1 MQHTLRIW
9 SHWFWITILVT
20 TAAAVSPE
28 DGLVVEVEAPRHPSL
43 QGGEPSA
50 GEPGAMSVT
59 KSVSVSKVSVKMGDV
74 REEGRDLGLGLG
86 PELDPSLYLP
96 IVNPRVTQQPPAT
109 FLRYLLDQLQ
119 QVAAVNTDLN
129 MNHVANDVHYQLV
142 YKDDT
147 DYYSD
152 YDLDHLSDE
161 YLDYLYQIYDDL
173 DNDLT
178 YYDDDA
184 SYVDNDSQ
192 VVVALQEE
200 YNDVDTAVHRSE
212 QAQGR
217 ALDTE
222 EGVAEQLF
230 ENVVAPAS
238 NEVTDVAV
246 NKLEYVDKFL
256 NISKQE
262 VKDEATETTIED
274 FVVELKSTNNSDVYI
289 KIGIFITVSL
299 AVLVMTAGLIFVM
312 MRRHKIKTVAE
323 ASLVTNEDEA
333 RAVNN
338 QVVFQKG
345 LKTSTTSSLQEH
357 FNNHFGKSAAY
368 LYDDL
373 HSLDN
378 DSFLTSLETIS
389 EKDKFNWE

>member
-1 MQHTLRIW
+1 MLLCSETSVIRFYKYHQLP
-9 SHWFWITILVT
+9 
-20 TAAAVSPE
+20 AAVHRAGGQCTVRDISTQQKNE
-28 DGLVVEVEAPRHPSL
+28 TEINCVALFQIICIIHYL

-238 NEVTDVAV
+238 TEVTDVAV

-299 AVLVMTAGLIFVM
+299 AVLVMTG
-312 MRRHKIKTVAE
+312 
-323 ASLVTNEDEA
+323 NDE
-333 RAVNN
+333 NIHY
-338 QVVFQKG
+338 
-345 LKTSTTSSLQEH
+345 SSDV
-357 FNNHFGKSAAY
+357 G
-368 LYDDL
+368 
-373 HSLDN
+373 
-378 DSFLTSLETIS
+378 SFLVSLAQSPLNRLMSRLCRAKSIS
-389 EKDKFNWE
+389 TQCSCAACH

>member
-1 MQHTLRIW
+1 
-9 SHWFWITILVT
+9 
-20 TAAAVSPE
+20 
-28 DGLVVEVEAPRHPSL
+28 
-43 QGGEPSA
+43 
-50 GEPGAMSVT
+50 
-59 KSVSVSKVSVKMGDV
+59 MG
-74 REEGRDLGLGLG
+74 
-86 PELDPSLYLP
+86 
-96 IVNPRVTQQPPAT
+96 
-109 FLRYLLDQLQ
+109 
-119 QVAAVNTDLN
+119 
-129 MNHVANDVHYQLV
+129 
-142 YKDDT
+142 
-147 DYYSD
+147 
-152 YDLDHLSDE
+152 
-161 YLDYLYQIYDDL
+161 
-173 DNDLT
+173 
-178 YYDDDA
+178 YYDDNA

-217 ALDTE
+217 ALDTV

-274 FVVELKSTNNSDVYI
+274 FVVELKSTNNSDIYI

-323 ASLVTNEDEA
+323 ASL
-333 RAVNN
+333 
-338 QVVFQKG
+338 KG

-357 FNNHFGKSAAY
+357 FNNHF
-368 LYDDL
+368 
-373 HSLDN
+373 
-378 DSFLTSLETIS
+378 
-389 EKDKFNWE
+389 